1 MNLRWREGT
10 GGKGL
15 GDEEAHGEMGRSLD
29 ILIIGG
35 GILQAVACPL
45 YLSRRA
51 ALPWEA
57 RPLVEAPMRA
67 SVWLDGTLYPAKSW
81 NRSALISEFT

>member
-1 MNLRWREGT
+1 MCNGGGT
-10 GGKGL
+10 DGKGL

-45 YLSRRA
+45 YLSQRTA
-51 ALPWEA
+51 AL
-57 RPLVEAPMRA
+57 RIV
-67 SVWLDGTLYPAKSW
+67 S
-81 NRSALISEFT
+81 RSRLHLFSSTKLLKRRNLGIQAI